1 MSTRGEALFKTA
13 LQVVAILGLVLIM
26 AVILHKGYADIAR
39 LAREHAGGDF
49 WAALARYV
57 FKNLAGG

>member
-1 MSTRGEALFKTA
+1 MSTRGEALFKSA
-13 LQVVAILGLVLIM
+13 LQLVAILGLALIF

-39 LAREHAGGDF
+39 LAQQHAGSDF
-49 WAALARYV
+49 WAALARYI

>member
-1 MSTRGEALFKTA
+1 MSTRGEALFKSA
-13 LQVVAILGLVLIM
+13 LQLVAILGLALIF
-26 AVILHKGYADIAR
+26 AVILHKGYGDVAR
-39 LAREHAGGDF
+39 LAREHAGTDF

>member
-1 MSTRGEALFKTA
+1 MNARGEALFKSA
-13 LQVVAILGLVLIM
+13 LQILAILGLLLIF
-26 AVILHKGYADIAR
+26 AVILHKGYADIDR
-39 LAREHAGGDF
+39 LAREHAGTDF

>member
-1 MSTRGEALFKTA
+1 MSARSEALFKSV
-13 LQVVAILGLVLIM
+13 LQLVAILGLLLIF
-26 AVILHKGYADIAR
+26 AVILHKGYMDIAR